1 MENKTEL
8 NTKKQCDIHD
18 VVKRKN
24 KELNADLK
32 KILGRSN
39 FACGTITSVL
49 REKGFHCETKAEE
62 EQALV
67 IHTMLT
73 FYEEFNT
80 DWIVEFNKYLKR
92 A

>member
-1 MENKTEL
+1 MENNTEL

-32 KILGRSN
+32 KILGRPN
-39 FACGTITSVL
+39 FACGTIASRL
-49 REKGFHCETKAEE
+49 REKGIECETKAEA

-73 FYEEFNT
+73 FYEEFGTN
-80 DWIVEFNKYLKR
+80 WIDEFNAYLKR